1 MKLINYKS
9 DGVVKL
15 GIQLEGGILE
25 VEKLKGGKD
34 LPKNTDEVILGG
46 EAVLKELEDLID
58 SDLELIAEEEIE
70 YAPAVLNPSKVLC
83 VGLNY
88 AAHVKE
94 GGKDDRPL
102 PTAPVWFNKF
112 GSSLIGHK
120 EKIKRCTVSEQHD
133 YEAEI
138 VVIIGKKGKHI
149 PKDQA
154 MDHVFG
160 YTLGNDISAR
170 DLQFRSGQWLI
181 GKAADTFGPIGPC
194 IVTADSMDI
203 ENANLVGEK
212 NGEVRQSTHVKNMI
226 FDIPTLI
233 NDISNIMELNPGD
246 IIFSGTPEGVIMG
259 RMAPLEKDWL
269 QAGDVVKVKSDQ
281 IGELINE
288 IV

>member
-1 MKLINYKS
+1 MKLINYIS
-9 DGVVKL
+9 DGKVKL

-25 VEKLKGGKD
+25 TDKVDGSKD
-34 LPKNTDEVILGG
+34 LPKSTDEVILGG
-46 EAVLKELEDLID
+46 EAALKKLEGIINSEANL
-58 SDLELIAEEEIE
+58 LPEEEIE
-70 YAPAVLNPSKVLC
+70 YAPAVLNPSKILC

-88 AAHVKE
+88 AKHVKE
-94 GGKDDRPL
+94 GGKDTRPL

-120 EKIKRCTVSEQHD
+120 QKVVRCTESQQHD

-138 VVIIGKKGKHI
+138 VVVIGKKGKHI
-149 PKDQA
+149 PKENA
-154 MDHVFG
+154 MDYVFG

-194 IVTADSMDI
+194 IVTADAINID
-203 ENANLVGEK
+203 NANLIGEK
-212 NGEVRQSTHVKNMI
+212 NGEVRQSSFVSNMI

-233 NDISNIMELNPGD
+233 NDVSNIFELNPGD
-246 IIFSGTPEGVIMG
+246 IIFSGTCEGVIMN
-259 RMAPLEKDWL
+259 RMPPLEKDWL
-269 QAGDVVKVKSDQ
+269 KTGDIVRVISDE

-288 IV
+288 II